1 MQSPIRRWVP
11 RRCRRG
17 RTSAPLPDPH
27 GCNAHPGGISRIL
40 PVKIHPGAPRRRAWT
55 TVAGPARR
63 IVDSMVLLRLT
74 GFVRLA
80 ICDPEG
86 LCRQSNSSLSV
97 STDGPYELLSIGP
110 TARPWSMPTS
120 PPTSVATALVRGR

>member
-17 RTSAPLPDPH
+17 RTSAPLPTRT
-27 GCNAHPGGISRIL
+27 AATL
-40 PVKIHPGAPRRRAWT
+40 TRRHQPFSARQDSHWRSAT
-55 TVAGPARR
+55 TCMDDRGRPARR
-63 IVDSMVLLRLT
+63 IVDSMVLLRLPR
-74 GFVRLA
+74 FVRLA

-97 STDGPYELLSIGP
+97 SKDGPYELLSIGP

-120 PPTSVATALVRGR
+120 PPTSVATALVGGR